1 MYLNL
6 TVTALRTLEKKEAVR
21 SAEGVVRDRERG
33 RAKASEQVGV
43 ATARVVEFWRRRE
56 EEEQEVVVEAAMA
69 AMAMAGIL
77 AICCN
82 KRVEVIPRKKRLP
95 HTHTH
100 THTNRESK
108 PSFHPLFSSDIQMQ
122 ANTLLTRVTP
132 PAPCKYTR
140 RSRRTSTKVSG
151 A

>member
-43 ATARVVEFWRRRE
+43 ATARVVEVWRRRE

-100 THTNRESK
+100 THKQRK
-108 PSFHPLFSSDIQMQ
+108 QAHFSSTFLI
-122 ANTLLTRVTP
+122 R
-132 PAPCKYTR
+132 YTDAGQH
-140 RSRRTSTKVSG
+140 SSYESNPTDPL
-151 A
+151 

>member
-43 ATARVVEFWRRRE
+43 ATPRVVEFWRRRE

-82 KRVEVIPRKKRLP
+82 KRVEVIPRKKRVP
-95 HTHTH
+95 HTH

-108 PSFHPLFSSDIQMQ
+108 PNFHLLFSSDIQMQ
-122 ANTLLTRVTP
+122 ANTLFTRATPLT
-132 PAPCKYTR
+132 PCKI
-140 RSRRTSTKVSG
+140 
-151 A
+151 